1 MVRDEKGRKM
11 SKSKGNVIDPLEVMD
26 GCTLEALMSKL
37 YESNLP
43 ESEVKEAEVEKKK
56 KFP

>member
-1 MVRDEKGRKM
+1 M

-26 GCTLEALMSKL
+26 GCTLDALLAKIT
-37 YESNLP
+37 ESNLP
-43 ESEVKEAEVEKKK
+43 EGEIKEAIADKRK